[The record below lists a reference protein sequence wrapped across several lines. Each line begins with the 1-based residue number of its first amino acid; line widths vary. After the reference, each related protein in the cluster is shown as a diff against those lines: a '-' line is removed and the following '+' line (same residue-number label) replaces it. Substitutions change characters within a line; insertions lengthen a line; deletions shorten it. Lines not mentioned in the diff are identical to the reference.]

1 MERFSRQEQNRR
13 ARELRRNMTPE
24 ERLLWSRLRANGLGY
39 AFRKQQALGFYF
51 ADFVCLEKKLVI
63 ELDGSQHAGSEY
75 DATRDAELRARGFTV
90 LRFWN
95 NEILTNPEG
104 VWTVIAEALRTPPAP
119 R

>member
-1 MERFSRQEQNRR
+1 MERFSREEQNRR

-24 ERLLWSRLRANGLGY
+24 ERLLWSRLRSNQMGV

-51 ADFVCLEKKLVI
+51 ADFVCFEKKLVV

-75 DATRDAELRARGFTV
+75 DAVRDAELRARGFTV

-95 NEILTNPEG
+95 NEVRENLEG
-104 VWTVIAEALRTPPAP
+104 VMERIAEALA
-119 R
+119 